1 MFTLLFFVSI
11 VFAIVLLLFFQS
23 LGKRSLFEP
32 GVLIIGLFSLCYLLP
47 ALAILSGE
55 NILAVENF
63 DFVETVS
70 LYGFL
75 FAVSFVFFYIIL
87 KGVVYLRLFPAKNI
101 TIDLHPAK
109 YLMGFIFVFVITKI
123 IGWYYGVGES
133 TEYAQQYIVRAS
145 MPPLINQT
153 IVFFQCLEWIL
164 VCLLLAACF
173 SDTNHKRSKLYIF
186 IMAIIFAGEMWLTN
200 SRSNFVTFCIVL
212 MAAYML
218 FRRPIG
224 LVREVIIASG
234 FIVIIG
240 LLAFKRLGSE
250 VLIDPSIIDVL
261 IPGEFTSIYSNAIH
275 WSSILDAPDVVMPPN
290 SSYLQS
296 LISFLPKQLNE
307 GKWDLAGWY
316 VTQYFPEYA
325 EAGGGLAFGI
335 IPEAMVNW
343 GPISIV
349 FQAFVIALIFR
360 VAQFS
365 AHANRTNP
373 GNVWVVFYL
382 LCFSQIY
389 QLIRS
394 HSFTI
399 ISSFVLGFAVP
410 YVILYFISIF
420 RLHCGRSTNA

>member
-1 MFTLLFFVSI
+1 MVTLLFFLSI
-11 VFAIVLLLFFQS
+11 IFSILILFLFQPP
-23 LGKRSLFEP
+23 GKRSLFEP
-32 GVLIIGLFSLCYLLP
+32 GVLIICLFSLCYLLP

-55 NILAVENF
+55 NILVVENF

-75 FAVSFVFFYIIL
+75 FSVSFVFFYIAL
-87 KGVVYLRLFPAKNI
+87 KSFAHLRLFPAKNI
-101 TIDLHPAK
+101 SIELHPAK
-109 YLMGFIFVFVITKI
+109 YLMGFIFVFAITKI

-145 MPPLINQT
+145 MHPLINQ
-153 IVFFQCLEWIL
+153 IINFFQSLEWIL
-164 VCLLLAACF
+164 VCLLLAACY
-173 SDTNHKRSKLYIF
+173 SDANHRRSKLYIF
-186 IMAIIFAGEMWLTN
+186 SMAIVFAGDMWFTN
-200 SRSNFVTFCIVL
+200 ARSNFVTFCIVL

-218 FRRPIG
+218 YRRPIG
-224 LVREVIIASG
+224 LVKEAIIASS

-250 VLIDPSIIDVL
+250 VLIDPSIMDVL
-261 IPGEFTSIYSNAIH
+261 IPGEFMSIYSNAIY
-275 WSSILDAPDVVMPPN
+275 WSSILGTPDIVLPHN

-296 LISFLPKQLNE
+296 LISFVPKQLNE

-316 VTQYFPEYA
+316 VKQHFPEYA

-343 GPISIV
+343 GITSIV
-349 FQAFVIALIFR
+349 FQAFVVALIFR

-365 AHANRTNP
+365 AHANRAYA

-399 ISSFVLGFAVP
+399 VGGFVLGFAAP
-410 YVILYFISIF
+410 YIILYFISIF
-420 RLHCGRSTNA
+420 RLLPRRSTNV